1 MDYNIKS
8 NDKFTELNNEN
19 NDLINYETLYIQS
32 KYYCIN

>member
-8 NDKFTELNNEN
+8 NDKFTELNNKN